1 MPRRLFIVLLPFTAM
16 HIETGN
22 RRILKADETLF
33 AEPPARSTGVVL
45 FEQDGEEFQVEAA
58 TFIASTTLAKH

>member
-1 MPRRLFIVLLPFTAM
+1 MARRLFVVLAPFTAI
-16 HIETGN
+16 HVETGN

-45 FEQDGEEFQVEAA
+45 FEQDGEEFQVETA
-58 TFIASTTLAKH
+58 TFIASTALAKP